1 MSYRSATRWV
11 NFDII
16 ASISLEITA
25 CWSKVVQPSK
35 AWIRSFMS
43 NNKFDRKKHRTE
55 NSLYVLVYVVKGVRV
70 KVDRYYAIGS
80 WPASRNRPPL
90 ARSAFCH
97 PPSWRTSGVRG
108 WLSLSTN
115 PRATRL
121 SRIIN
126 MTVHPLKED
135 GRRRVSVVLR
145 RACISISATIP
156 SSTSSRCTIFYKS

>member
-1 MSYRSATRWV
+1 LILLLILLTYRDHYVDQRWY
-11 NFDII
+11 
-16 ASISLEITA
+16 
-25 CWSKVVQPSK
+25 
-35 AWIRSFMS
+35 
-43 NNKFDRKKHRTE
+43 KHRIHEVDMLCRT
-55 NSLYVLVYVVKGVRV
+55 SSIVKHIGLKIAYTYLYIMKGVRV

-80 WPASRNRPPL
+80 WPASQNRPPL

-126 MTVHPLKED
+126 ITVHPLKKT
-135 GRRRVSVVLR
+135 GAAAYLSFPAV
-145 RACISISATIP
+145 RASRSRQP
-156 SSTSSRCTIFYKS
+156 SSASSQYNITNLIYVLGYFTEGVSL